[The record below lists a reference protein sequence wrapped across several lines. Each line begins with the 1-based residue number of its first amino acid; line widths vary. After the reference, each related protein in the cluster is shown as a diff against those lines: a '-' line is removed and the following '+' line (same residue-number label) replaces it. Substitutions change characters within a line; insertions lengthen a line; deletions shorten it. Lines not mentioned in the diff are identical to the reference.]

1 MIIAL
6 GRTRHYDETEVV
18 HACQRGERWAQKA
31 LYEQHFDSLLP
42 VCGRY
47 AANSS
52 EAMDLLHEAFI
63 KIFKN
68 IKRFE
73 AGTNLGGWMRR
84 LTVNTCI
91 DTYRK
96 EVRRRT
102 EDIDQTFD
110 LSSDEADAVSRCG
123 EQEILAAIQQLSPVY
138 RTIFN
143 LYAVEGYSHREIGER
158 LGITESTSRS
168 NLVKA
173 RQRLKTA
180 LLATEIHRA

>member
-1 MIIAL
+1 MNIAL
-6 GRTRHYDETEVV
+6 SHLPVDESELVT
-18 HACQRGERWAQKA
+18 ACARGERWAQKA
-31 LYEQHFDSLLP
+31 LYEAYFHQLLP
-42 VCGRY
+42 VCQRY

-52 EAMDLLHEAFI
+52 EAMDMLHEGFI

-68 IKRFE
+68 IDRYQPN
-73 AGTNLGGWMRR
+73 TSLGAWMRR

-102 EDIDQTFD
+102 DDIDASFD
-110 LSSDEADAVSRCG
+110 LSTDEADAVSQCS
-123 EQEILAAIQQLSPVY
+123 EQEILAAVQQLSPVY

-143 LYAVEGYSHREIGER
+143 LYAIEGYSHREIGEQ

-173 RQRLKTA
+173 RQKLKAA
-180 LLATEIHRA
+180 LTSFAPQA

>member
-6 GRTRHYDETEVV
+6 GSTRPYDETAVV

-31 LYEQHFDSLLP
+31 LYEEHFHSLLP

-68 IKRFE
+68 IQRFE

-96 EVRRRT
+96 EARRRT
-102 EDIDQTFD
+102 EDLDQTFD
-110 LSSDEADAVSRCG
+110 LSADEADAVSRCG
-123 EQEILAAIQQLSPVY
+123 EQEILAAIQALSPVY

-173 RQRLKTA
+173 RQRLKAA
-180 LLATEIHRA
+180 LLAAETHRA

>member
-1 MIIAL
+1 MDIAL
-6 GRTRHYDETEVV
+6 GSTYYDETEVV
-18 HACQRGERWAQKA
+18 TACTRGERWAQKV
-31 LYEQHFDSLLP
+31 LYEAHFSMLLP

-47 AANSS
+47 ASNSS

-68 IKRFE
+68 INRYE
-73 AGTNLGGWMRR
+73 PNTSLGGWMRR

-102 EDIDQTFD
+102 EDIDTTFD
-110 LSSDEADAVSRCG
+110 LSSDEADAVSQCS

-143 LYAVEGYSHREIGER
+143 LYAIEGFSHREIGEQ

-173 RQRLKTA
+173 RQRLKT
-180 LLATEIHRA
+180 LLVTVEPYRS

>member
-1 MIIAL
+1 MDIVFRSNA
-6 GRTRHYDETEVV
+6 YDETDVV
-18 HACQRGERWAQKA
+18 TACARGERWAQKL
-31 LYEQHFDSLLP
+31 LYEAHFQMLLP

-47 AANSS
+47 AANQS

-68 IKRFE
+68 IGRYE
-73 AGTNLGGWMRR
+73 PNTSLGGWMRR
-84 LTVNTCI
+84 LTVNSCI

-102 EDIDQTFD
+102 DDLDATFD
-110 LSSDEADAVSRCG
+110 LSTDEADAVSSCTER
-123 EQEILAAIQQLSPVY
+123 EILAAIQQLSPVY

-143 LYAVEGYSHREIGER
+143 LYAIEGFSHKEIGDQ

-173 RQRLKTA
+173 RLKLKQ
-180 LLATEIHRA
+180 LLVTLAPHRS

>member
-1 MIIAL
+1 MEIAL
-6 GRTRHYDETEVV
+6 GSTYYDEAEVV
-18 HACQRGERWAQKA
+18 TACARGERWAQKI
-31 LYEQHFDSLLP
+31 LYEAHFQMLLP

-47 AANSS
+47 AGDSS

-68 IKRFE
+68 IGRYE
-73 AGTNLGGWMRR
+73 PNTSLGGWMRR

-102 EDIDQTFD
+102 EDIDTTFD
-110 LSSDEADAVSRCG
+110 LSSDEADAVSQCTER
-123 EQEILAAIQQLSPVY
+123 EILAAVQQLSPVY

-143 LYAVEGYSHREIGER
+143 LYAIEGFSHREIGDQ

-173 RQRLKTA
+173 RQRLKQ
-180 LLATEIHRA
+180 LLTVERHRS